1 MDEHIELSA
10 SAIRYLLAL
19 KALGHDGG
27 GIRSVDIAAAL
38 GLSKP
43 SVHNMMKT
51 FDEMGL
57 VSKNA
62 YGAAYLTR
70 LGKEIADRYGRYY
83 DSVSELLQKSFP
95 DGEMLMR
102 LFICCFRSCRKKA
115 LTGWAEKKKVVLHKM
130 TEIMCALTVATVT
143 LALSVGMRIIL
154 KTRIFCEKKRKRK
167 NGQDCT

>member
-19 KALGHDGG
+19 KALGHNGG
-27 GIRSVDIAAAL
+27 GIRSVDIAVAL

-95 DGEMLMR
+95 DAGNVDAAVYMLLSELPEESLDGLGR
-102 LFICCFRSCRKKA
+102 
-115 LTGWAEKKKVVLHKM
+115 EK
-130 TEIMCALTVATVT
+130 ESGIA
-143 LALSVGMRIIL
+143 
-154 KTRIFCEKKRKRK
+154 
-167 NGQDCT
+167 

>member
-1 MDEHIELSA
+1 MSRIRKKVSPAAVA
-10 SAIRYLLAL
+10 SAVP
-19 KALGHDGG
+19 

-95 DGEMLMR
+95 DAGNVDAAVYMLLSELPEESLDGLGGEKESG
-102 LFICCFRSCRKKA
+102 IA
-115 LTGWAEKKKVVLHKM
+115 
-130 TEIMCALTVATVT
+130 
-143 LALSVGMRIIL
+143 
-154 KTRIFCEKKRKRK
+154 
-167 NGQDCT
+167 

>member
-95 DGEMLMR
+95 DAGNVDAAVYMLLSR
-102 LFICCFRSCRKKA
+102 SIQREKGLILAFKGRDGDHFRYA
-115 LTGWAEKKKVVLHKM
+115 A
-130 TEIMCALTVATVT
+130 
-143 LALSVGMRIIL
+143 
-154 KTRIFCEKKRKRK
+154 
-167 NGQDCT
+167 